1 MVLLA
6 LDATHL
12 AGGVHAGPGPEDTDA
27 AFAQICGR
35 LTQCWRL
42 ARVAFRCPVIQQTAL
57 PVHLLLLVGNEHQ
70 LAGSRA
76 YFVFRFKAALRPM
89 ADAEDVD
96 LLAVDD
102 RAALDAGLWHRS
114 KHEVTLPA
122 APT

>member
-12 AGGVHAGPGPEDTDA
+12 AGGVHAGPGPKDTDA

-42 ARVAFRCPVIQQTAL
+42 ARVAFRCVVVQQTVL
-57 PVHLLLLVGNEHQ
+57 PVHVPLLGGNEHQ
-70 LAGSRA
+70 LAGSQA

-89 ADAEDVD
+89 ADTEDVD
-96 LLAVDD
+96 LLALDD
-102 RAALDAGLWHRS
+102 CAALDAGLWHRS
-114 KHEVTLPA
+114 KYVVTLPA